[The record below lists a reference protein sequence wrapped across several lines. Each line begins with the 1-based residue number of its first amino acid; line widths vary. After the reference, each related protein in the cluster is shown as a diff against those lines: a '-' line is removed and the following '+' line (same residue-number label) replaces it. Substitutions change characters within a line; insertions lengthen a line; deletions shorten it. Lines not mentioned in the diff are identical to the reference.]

1 MAHLVPKYNPKNII
15 IKNKMTGNQAIEKI
29 RVLLG
34 VQHKFEAAVLID
46 GTQVETEG
54 AIEIG
59 KSLFVVTAE
68 GSIAAPAG
76 VHQTEDNKVIT
87 VDESGMIISIEEI
100 APEAETPEVEVEVEM
115 AEVEVVV
122 EEPMEEEKEIEV
134 MLADEMIVKIVE
146 ELKPYL
152 ETISELKA
160 KVEEMESKFQA
171 FSKEPAAKPIK
182 KADAYTANKF
192 DAVNRIA
199 SIRKNK

>member
-1 MAHLVPKYNPKNII
+1 
-15 IKNKMTGNQAIEKI
+15 MTGNQAIEKI

-34 VQHKFEAAVLID
+34 VQHKFDTAVLVD

-54 AIEIG
+54 ALEIG
-59 KSLFVVTAE
+59 KPLFVVTAE

-87 VDESGMIISIEEI
+87 VDESGMIVSIEEI

-115 AEVEVVV
+115 AEEEVII

-146 ELKPYL
+146 AMKPYFEEIKDL
-152 ETISELKA
+152 KET
-160 KVEEMESKFQA
+160 VTEMKSKFQK

-182 KADAYTANKF
+182 KAEAFTANKM
-192 DAVNRIA
+192 DAIGRIK
-199 SIRKNK
+199 SVRNNK